1 MTPASPQR
9 RYRLLIGGVSVLL
22 VLALSAVAMLQW
34 RQQRLLDAT
43 VRYQDD
49 YLQISLA
56 QLQVEYLRLR
66 AALARAVEAPQPDRD
81 AVQLR
86 YDIFVSR
93 VDLLRS
99 GRAERLVGD
108 PAEFRAAVAQAGAF
122 IDEADQVLGPQPRRA
137 LDGQAARVLL
147 DRMAP
152 MDAAIQAL
160 VLDAS
165 HAVSAHVAQRYDE
178 VRDQGR
184 VGVLLTVLLSGT
196 SVGLALFAFALL
208 RHELQRRRAL
218 QSLTDELRGAR
229 EAAEAGS
236 HAKSTFLAN
245 MSHELRTPFQGLLG
259 SLQLLDGAPLD
270 AVQRRHL
277 RLARDAG
284 RHLLAILN
292 DVLDAARLEAGT
304 LKVGEDSVA
313 PRELVDDVRAL
324 MAGPAAEQGLA
335 LHAHVDPAVPA
346 RVRLDA
352 TRVRQVLFNLLSN
365 AIKFTPPQGRV
376 DLELS
381 VRGEELVLAVADT
394 GVGMDAATMSR
405 LFQRFSQGDES
416 TSRRHGGT
424 GLGLEISRQLAQL
437 MGGDIDVAS
446 VPGRGSRF
454 ELRLPLRRCD
464 EPAPPPAPQPRAAG
478 RLQLLVAED
487 NEVNREVLA
496 AMIDH
501 LGHDARFAPDGHA
514 AVQAIVDA
522 RFDLVLMDLHMPGM
536 DGFDAARAIRA
547 MAGERAALPIVAL
560 TADAF
565 EATRE
570 RCLEVGMDGFLGK
583 PVSLDELARVI
594 ERHAAARQIVGTNAA
609 SSPMW
614 P

>member
-9 RYRLLIGGVSVLL
+9 RHRLLIGGMAALL
-22 VLALSAVAMLQW
+22 VLALSAVAALQW

-66 AALARAVEAPQPDRD
+66 GALARAVEAPQPNRD
-81 AVQLR
+81 AIQLR

-99 GRAERLVGD
+99 GRAERLVAD
-108 PAEFRAAVAQAGAF
+108 LADFRATVAQTVAF
-122 IDEADQVLGPQPRRA
+122 IDEADQVLGPQPQRA
-137 LDGQAARVLL
+137 LDRDAARALL

-152 MDAAIQAL
+152 MDAAIQTL
-160 VLDAS
+160 VLEAS
-165 HAVSAHVAQRYDE
+165 HAVSAQIAQRYDV

-184 VGVLLTVLLSGT
+184 VGVLLTVLLSAT

-208 RHELQRRRAL
+208 RRELQRRRAL
-218 QSLTDELRGAR
+218 QVLTDELQRAH

-259 SLQLLDGAPLD
+259 SLQLVDGAPLD
-270 AVQRRHL
+270 ATQRRHL
-277 RLARDAG
+277 QLARDAG

-313 PRELVDDVRAL
+313 PRELIEDVRAL
-324 MAGPAAEQGLA
+324 MAGAAAERGLS

-365 AIKFTPPQGRV
+365 AIKFTPPQGRA
-376 DLELS
+376 DLEVS
-381 VRGEELVLAVADT
+381 VRGDELVFAVADT
-394 GVGMDAATMSR
+394 GVGMDTATMSR
-405 LFQRFSQGDES
+405 LFQRFSPGDES

-424 GLGLEISRQLAQL
+424 GLGLEISRQLSRL
-437 MGGDIDVAS
+437 MGGDIEVHS
-446 VPGRGSRF
+446 QPGRGSRF

-464 EPAPPPAPQPRAAG
+464 EPAPPPTPQPHRIG

-501 LGHDARFAPDGHA
+501 LGHDVHFAPDGHA
-514 AVQAIVDA
+514 AVQAIVDS

-536 DGFDAARAIRA
+536 DGFEAARAIRT
-547 MAGERAALPIVAL
+547 MADDRAALPIVAL

-570 RCLEVGMDGFLGK
+570 RCMAVGMDGFLGK

-594 ERHAAARQIVGTNAA
+594 ERHAAARQPA
-609 SSPMW
+609 
-614 P
+614 